1 MLIKYIHAALRE
13 AHYEL
18 MEDGSVYGTVPSL
31 QGVWATGANLESCRE
46 ELEQV
51 LQDWLMLSLARSLPI
66 PPIEGIDLTIREVA

>member
-1 MLIKYIHAALRE
+1 MLIKYIQAALHQ

-18 MEDGSVYGTVPSL
+18 LEDGSIYGSIPHL
-31 QGVWATGANLESCRE
+31 KGVWASGPNVESCRE

-66 PPIEGIDLTIREVA
+66 PPIDGIDLTVREVA